1 MKRREAM
8 KIAALS
14 PMIGLSGCTS
24 VIDGQAV
31 DTILPDGIAVETSHW
46 SDRILAFHR
55 RTPPDVYENPEAPEK
70 LVNPYPDVFID
81 RTRAMNRLQSS
92 NLDYIEE
99 AIAFIETTDFDQSYV
114 IAIDWEYSSSS
125 DTLSLDR
132 IERTEHGG
140 LHVQTR
146 LEQPEARL
154 GDGSAHTL
162 AIRVTDSAEQ
172 YPAKVSATVDEPS
185 RADRITDGLFDR

>member
-1 MKRREAM
+1 M

-14 PMIGLSGCTS
+14 PMIGLSGCSS

-31 DTILPDGIAVETSHW
+31 DTILPDGMAVETSHW
-46 SDRILAFHR
+46 SNRILAFHR
-55 RTPPDVYENPEAPEK
+55 RAPPDVYENPEAPEK

-81 RTRAMNRLQSS
+81 RTRATNRLQSS
-92 NLDYIEE
+92 DIDYIEE
-99 AIAFIETTDFDQSYV
+99 AIAFIEATDFDQSYV
-114 IAIDWEYSSSS
+114 IVIDWEYSSSS

-132 IERTEHGG
+132 IERTEHDG

-162 AIRVTDSAEQ
+162 AIRVTDNAEP

-185 RADRITDGLFDR
+185 RVDRITDGLSDRQWPLLR